1 MNFVHIE
8 SLSFWT
14 LIVFVCLLLLLRAY
28 AWKPILKALK
38 DRENS
43 INDALAAADDAKK
56 EMANL
61 KADNEKLLAQARIER
76 DEMLKE
82 AREAKERIISQ
93 AKEEAQREGAK
104 LIEQAKNSI
113 ENDR

>member
-61 KADNEKLLAQARIER
+61 KADNEK
-76 DEMLKE
+76 
-82 AREAKERIISQ
+82 
-93 AKEEAQREGAK
+93 
-104 LIEQAKNSI
+104 
-113 ENDR
+113 